1 LTVKNSSL
9 AEELL
14 VCNNE
19 SGRHKAAL
27 VNPESIIKSMVQP
40 DLKKR
45 KETLTL
51 IIVFVLVLGLSALV
65 VYLVAAKKASNDA
78 ARSTTSPAAVATTPE
93 ARTNPPGAST
103 NGTIIDQLFGGSASG
118 TLVRHETI
126 GESMAAITV
135 RLLLAALL
143 AAALA
148 FRPRK
153 RLRALKR
160 NPFVGQTQILLAVV
174 AAALMIIVGDNA
186 ARAFGIFAAV
196 SLVRFRTNIR
206 DPKEVT
212 VLLISLA
219 VGLGAGVGRWELS
232 VILTIFSLL
241 VLWLLEY
248 KEAEQVSRA
257 MELAVT
263 TRDVG
268 ATQAVLRKI
277 VESHGFDAEIRVI
290 NRETSDDPLG
300 SLTYQVDV
308 SPDVTTDE
316 ISAEIL
322 GLDSANVAG
331 IEWKQT
337 KSFPNMYQ

>member
-1 LTVKNSSL
+1 MAGQHRQFQKVISK
-9 AEELL
+9 
-14 VCNNE
+14 
-19 SGRHKAAL
+19 H
-27 VNPESIIKSMVQP
+27 MVQP
-40 DLKKR
+40 DPKRR
-45 KETLTL
+45 KEVVTL
-51 IIVFVLVLGLSALV
+51 ITVFILVLGLSALV
-65 VYLVAAKKASNDA
+65 VYLVAAKKASNEA
-78 ARSTTSPAAVATTPE
+78 ARPATPSAAIAPTPDGRPTPPVAN
-93 ARTNPPGAST
+93 A
-103 NGTIIDQLFGGSASG
+103 NGTIIDELFGGSANG
-118 TLVRHETI
+118 AVVRHETI
-126 GESMAAITV
+126 GEAAAAITV

-143 AAALA
+143 GAALA
-148 FRPRK
+148 FRPRR

-219 VGLGAGVGRWELS
+219 VGLGAGVGRWELAL
-232 VILTIFSLL
+232 ILTFFSLL
-241 VLWLLEY
+241 VLWLLEHR
-248 KEAEQVSRA
+248 EADQVSRA

-263 TRDVG
+263 TRDVA
-268 ATQAVLRKI
+268 ATQIVLRKI
-277 VESHGFDAEIRVI
+277 LERHEFAAEIRAI
-290 NRETSDDPLG
+290 SRETSDNPLG

-308 SPDVTTDE
+308 NPEVTTDE
-316 ISAEIL
+316 ISSEIL
-322 GLDSANVAG
+322 GMDSANVAG

>member
-1 LTVKNSSL
+1 
-9 AEELL
+9 
-14 VCNNE
+14 
-19 SGRHKAAL
+19 
-27 VNPESIIKSMVQP
+27 MVQP
-40 DLKKR
+40 DPKR
-45 KETLTL
+45 KKEILTL
-51 IIVFVLVLGLSALV
+51 VTVFVLVLGLSALV
-65 VYLVAAKKASNDA
+65 VYLVAAKKASNEA
-78 ARSTTSPAAVATTPE
+78 ARSTTPPAVVAQTPDG
-93 ARTNPPGAST
+93 RQNPPVAGA
-103 NGTIIDQLFGGSASG
+103 NGTIIDELFGASANG
-118 TLVRHETI
+118 PVVRHESV
-126 GESMAAITV
+126 GEAAAAITV

-143 AAALA
+143 GAALA
-148 FRPRK
+148 FRPRR

-232 VILTIFSLL
+232 LILTFFSLL
-241 VLWLLEY
+241 VLWLLEH

-257 MELAVT
+257 MELTVT
-263 TRDVG
+263 TREVA
-268 ATQAVLRKI
+268 ATQIVLRKI
-277 VESHGFDAEIRVI
+277 LGQHDFVAEIRAI
-290 NRETSDDPLG
+290 KRETSKEPLG

-308 SPDVTTDE
+308 NPVVTTDE

>member
-1 LTVKNSSL
+1 MT
-9 AEELL
+9 
-14 VCNNE
+14 
-19 SGRHKAAL
+19 
-27 VNPESIIKSMVQP
+27 QP
-40 DLKKR
+40 DLKRK

-51 IIVFVLVLGLSALV
+51 IVVFVLVLGLSALV

-78 ARSTTSPAAVATTPE
+78 ARSTPPAAVAATPE
-93 ARTNPPGAST
+93 ARTNPPVAGA
-103 NGTIIDQLFGGSASG
+103 NGTVIDQLFGGSANG
-118 TLVRHETI
+118 ALVRHETI
-126 GESMAAITV
+126 GESVAAITV

-143 AAALA
+143 GAALA
-148 FRPRK
+148 YRPRR

-232 VILTIFSLL
+232 LILTIFSLL
-241 VLWLLEY
+241 VLWLLEH

-268 ATQAVLRKI
+268 ATQAVLGKI
-277 VESHGFDAEIRVI
+277 VESHGFEAEIRAI
-290 NRETSDDPLG
+290 KRETSDDPLG

-308 SPDVTTDE
+308 GSDVTTDD

-322 GLDSANVAG
+322 NLDSANVAR